1 MAVSLANY
9 PQTGETSNLSEYD
22 DENVSLVSFLPSHTK
37 QPLPRLPIFETGIPQ
52 RNGNVTNKNIPS
64 FNKRNSFPHSVP
76 RNSSYTNRHSM
87 CGDLPSQQT
96 NCNSINKS
104 STKMRRRAA
113 SFGENS
119 VVCNNNNNKFNNN
132 INSNRLTTTE
142 IEKKYTTSLII
153 QIPSKVDKVE
163 SPRLSPR
170 SLKPSQEEKSSPKG
184 KSWAE
189 NSPKSATAQN
199 HNIEQKQEILDNN
212 KAEAS
217 NNNQNQNEKELEK
230 LSSLDKGHSCN
241 VSDDNA
247 KDQSNRIENNNTE
260 NPQLISND
268 NLNSNLISQN
278 SKSQSHNRSF
288 FRHSVTLNH
297 QAGGSST
304 DLRKSMYKEPSFKK
318 RLRKVFSL
326 TNIRQDDNN
335 SSKTNSTPSSASS
348 HKFSSLRGE
357 KYNFAVDNDD
367 NSSNNDKDD
376 DMSVSSVSSNN
387 DNVPAITQENKSGSR
402 RRSFIGLFSSKNEK
416 KRNKQDR
423 LQKQQQRYLE
433 QQQLDQQNKQLD
445 DNKRS
450 NSIDEMRENDNNE
463 EKQQN
468 DNGNERV
475 DDDPDE
481 KSSIPP
487 RLSSLQS
494 LDNDSPNHFKQQN
507 STSPLCNQ
515 FRINKSPSRPSS
527 LPAPAKD
534 KEPSSSATTP
544 RRLSVPAP
552 PSIIKP
558 DNNNNNQSKSPFVN
572 LGANGTR
579 SVPSLVLL
587 RDTDIPPAP
596 STPSSIKKLQFSSK
610 ILVHETWT
618 REDYDRRGDQST
630 CNKLTPILA
639 QKIKDELNEYK
650 TVEMQVHEDSKNNTH
665 YFA

>member
-9 PQTGETSNLSEYD
+9 PQTGETSNLSEYG

-37 QPLPRLPIFETGIPQ
+37 QPLPRLHIFETGIPQ

-64 FNKRNSFPHSVP
+64 FNKRNSFPRSVP

-96 NCNSINKS
+96 NRNSINKS

-119 VVCNNNNNKFNNN
+119 VVCNNNNNNKFNNN

-153 QIPSKVDKVE
+153 HIPSKVDKVE

-189 NSPKSATAQN
+189 NSPNSATTQN

-212 KAEAS
+212 KVEAS
-217 NNNQNQNEKELEK
+217 NNQNEKELEK
-230 LSSLDKGHSCN
+230 SSSLDKGHSCN

-247 KDQSNRIENNNTE
+247 KDQNNRIENNNTE

-326 TNIRQDDNN
+326 TNIRQDNNN

-423 LQKQQQRYLE
+423 HQKQQQRYLE

-475 DDDPDE
+475 DDPNE

-494 LDNDSPNHFKQQN
+494 LDNDSPNHIKQQN

-534 KEPSSSATTP
+534 KEPSSSSITP

-558 DNNNNNQSKSPFVN
+558 DNNSNNNQSKSPFVN
-572 LGANGTR
+572 LE
-579 SVPSLVLL
+579 
-587 RDTDIPPAP
+587 
-596 STPSSIKKLQFSSK
+596 TPVF
-610 ILVHETWT
+610 
-618 REDYDRRGDQST
+618 
-630 CNKLTPILA
+630 
-639 QKIKDELNEYK
+639 
-650 TVEMQVHEDSKNNTH
+650 
-665 YFA
+665 F

>member
-113 SFGENS
+113 SF
-119 VVCNNNNNKFNNN
+119 
-132 INSNRLTTTE
+132 
-142 IEKKYTTSLII
+142 
-153 QIPSKVDKVE
+153 VDKVE

-260 NPQLISND
+260 NPQLI
-268 NLNSNLISQN
+268 
-278 SKSQSHNRSF
+278 
-288 FRHSVTLNH
+288 T
-297 QAGGSST
+297 GGSST

-326 TNIRQDDNN
+326 TNIRQDNNN

-534 KEPSSSATTP
+534 KEPSLSATTP

-558 DNNNNNQSKSPFVN
+558 DNNNNQSKSPFVN